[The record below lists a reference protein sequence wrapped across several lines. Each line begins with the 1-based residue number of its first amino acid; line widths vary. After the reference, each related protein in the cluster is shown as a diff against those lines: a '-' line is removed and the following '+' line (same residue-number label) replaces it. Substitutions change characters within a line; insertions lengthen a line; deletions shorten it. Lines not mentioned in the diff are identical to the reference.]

1 MAHANR
7 VFFFSTLLEV
17 LSRVWTNRHWIGK
30 YAPRFAA
37 WVLLSLIGQQ
47 TLAQIPTAQEYQV
60 KAVFLFNFTQF
71 VDWPS
76 DAFSNAQTPIVIGV
90 LGDDP
95 FGGYLNETVRGEKV
109 NNRLLAVQRYRRVE
123 DIQACHVLFISQ
135 SEIGHLGQIIAR
147 LKDRSILTVSDAD
160 SFAQSGG
167 MIRLATE
174 NNHVRLRI
182 NAQAA
187 KAAGLTISSKLLR
200 AAEITGSGKD

>member
-1 MAHANR
+1 